1 MKKIIGEFFRHFF
14 SNPIL
19 PLLVILCSVVA
30 MFFTADD
37 REPKA
42 TQEKLESIR
51 AVQQVRLSTIY
62 STAATTSTST
72 TSTSTTETTTTT
84 VSVKSVPDGSVSVA
98 PGGSNEPV
106 PTAPQNGTTTEAA
119 PDTQQQAEQPV
130 ISLPL
135 TDYNVYSGAD
145 SPNSSFY
152 QERLT
157 ILGDSIAYGFNA
169 YGYIP
174 SGHNIAKESMA
185 LGNMYKE
192 SFFFNLGG
200 GAMNAVDATIYT
212 NPSLVYI
219 SIGMN
224 DIPGYNQKERGPD
237 CYASDVYAIAQQIVD
252 SVPDVTVV
260 IGSITPVSANNYY
273 TTNAIIDSFNYALE
287 TTVNSYAS
295 PQILYFNANS
305 VLKDPAT
312 GAIYGS
318 ISGGD
323 GLHVSGTGYGWVLNA
338 LFNYLDTT
346 DTKSRIEAH
355 EGTAE

>member
-185 LGNMYKE
+185 LWNMNQSRFY
-192 SFFFNLGG
+192 FDLGG

-224 DIPGYNQKERGPD
+224 DIFGYTTDG
-237 CYASDVYAIAQQIVD
+237 YAAAVYAIAQQIVD

-273 TTNAIIDSFNYALE
+273 TTNATIDGFNYALE

-355 EGTAE
+355 EGTAQ

>member
-1 MKKIIGEFFRHFF
+1 
-14 SNPIL
+14 
-19 PLLVILCSVVA
+19 

-119 PDTQQQAEQPV
+119 PGTQQQAEQPV

-185 LGNMYKE
+185 LWNMYQ
-192 SFFFNLGG
+192 SRFFFDLGG
-200 GAMNAVDATIYT
+200 GYMNAVDATIYT

-224 DIPGYNQKERGPD
+224 DIPGTNPD
-237 CYASDVYAIAQQIVD
+237 SYAASVYGIAQQIVD

-260 IGSITPVSANNYY
+260 VGSISPVSANNYY
-273 TTNAIIDSFNYALE
+273 TSNATIDSFNYALE

-312 GAIYGS
+312 GAINGS